1 MFLAESISL
10 LVLCSLK
17 ARTPQVYLQRAKEAE
32 AAGKVLGM
40 NKLYL
45 FIPAFFDLLSSTMQF
60 MALNFIPAS
69 AYQMLRGG
77 TIITTFLFSLLLLR
91 QKVVRGQLVGTGIAL
106 LGILVVGVS
115 NTIYSTSVK

>member
-1 MFLAESISL
+1 MFFAEFLSL
-10 LVLCSLK
+10 PTHYIRK
-17 ARTPQVYLQRAKEAE
+17 WKNPKIFEERKKEAE
-32 AAGKVLGM
+32 SNGKIIGM

-77 TIITTFLFSLLLLR
+77 TIITTFLFSVTLLK
-91 QKVVRGQLVGTGIAL
+91 QKIKRSMLIGTGSALVGVI
-106 LGILVVGVS
+106 IVGTA
-115 NTIYSTSVK
+115 NTIYSTNSD